1 MLRELVAMPSTSSPD
16 PSWDRSNREVAERIA
31 EWAESLG
38 FEVELRPLPT
48 APEKVNLVARLGSG
62 EGGLVLSGHTDTVPY
77 DASGWDTEPLELV
90 EREGALYGLGAADM
104 KGFFPSALHAVASID
119 RARLARPIVLL
130 GTADEESG
138 MDGMRALV
146 GSEPLLGAH
155 AVIGEPTDLAPK
167 RMHKGVMMERITLEG
182 RSGHASDP
190 SLGRSALDAMVEVA
204 SELLE
209 LRDELAERYRDEAFT
224 VPHPTL
230 NLGRIAGGD
239 SPNRIC
245 ARCELDLDLRIL
257 PRMVVSEVRAAIEA
271 RVRKVVGRRGIRG
284 EVEPLVSPLPPFE
297 TALDALI
304 AKVAVEITGAPLG
317 SVLFGT
323 EGPFLNAA
331 GLETVV
337 LGPGSISVAHQPNEH
352 VRLDA
357 LERAT
362 GIYAGIIER
371 ICTGRAEAP

>member
-16 PSWDRSNREVAERIA
+16 PAWDRSNRAVAERIA
-31 EWAESLG
+31 DWAESIG
-38 FEVELRPLPT
+38 FDVELRPLPG
-48 APEKVNLVARLGSG
+48 APEKVNLVARLGAG

-77 DASGWDTEPLELV
+77 DESGWDTEPLEAV
-90 EREGALYGLGAADM
+90 EKDGALYGLGTADM
-104 KGFFPSALHAVASID
+104 KGFFASALHAVAGID
-119 RARLARPIVLL
+119 RAKLARPLVLL

-138 MDGMRALV
+138 MDGIRALV
-146 GSEPLLGAH
+146 ASEPNLGAH
-155 AVIGEPTDLAPK
+155 AVIGEPTGLAPK
-167 RMHKGVMMERITLEG
+167 RMHKGVMMERVTVEG

-190 SLGRSALDAMVEVA
+190 SLGRSALDGMVEVA
-204 SELLE
+204 TELLA
-209 LRDELAERYRDEAFT
+209 LREELAERYRDEAFS

-245 ARCELDLDLRIL
+245 GHCALDLDLRIL
-257 PRMVVSEVRAAIEA
+257 PGMVVSEVRAAIER
-271 RVRKVVGRRGIRG
+271 RVRAVVGRRGLEGR
-284 EVEPLVSPLPPFE
+284 VEPLVPPVPPFE
-297 TALDALI
+297 TPLDALI
-304 AKVAVEITGAPLG
+304 ARVAVEVAGAPLG

-331 GLETVV
+331 GVTTVV

-352 VRLDA
+352 VHLAD

-362 GIYAGIIER
+362 GIYAGIIAR
-371 ICTGRAEAP
+371 ICMNTTEAP